1 MRFVVVSG
9 RSGSGKSTAL
19 HLLEDEGFTCVDNL
33 PVTLLPAFVA
43 QVSQHPS
50 ASQANFA
57 VGIDAR
63 NIDGDLSLFAQL
75 MNEAALTEVQCQIV
89 YLDANDQVLLKR
101 FSETRRKHPLTD
113 KNRGL
118 TEAITQEKQILG
130 PVAAMADTTIDTSG
144 LSLHELRSVVKKLV
158 VGSQTVGLA
167 LTFESFGFKHGL
179 PVDADFV
186 FDVRCLPNPYWSQDL
201 RLKSGLE
208 QEVID
213 FLRGQKPVEA
223 MFKDI
228 HKYLEKW
235 IPSFEE
241 NNRSYLTIA
250 IGCTG
255 GLHRSVYLCERL
267 SEYFRQYYTNVQSR
281 HRQLDEQHPPHA
293 R

>member
-1 MRFVVVSG
+1 MRLVVISG

-43 QVSQHPS
+43 QVSQNPAEGH
-50 ASQANFA
+50 ANFA

-63 NIDGDLSLFAQL
+63 NIDGDLSRFAEL
-75 MNEAALTEVQCQIV
+75 IDEAAVSDLQRQIV
-89 YLDANDQVLLKR
+89 YLDATDQVLLKR
-101 FSETRRKHPLTD
+101 FSETRRRHPLTH
-113 KNRGL
+113 KNRSL
-118 TEAITQEKQILG
+118 PEAIIQERQVLG
-130 PVAAMADTTIDTSG
+130 PIAALADTSIDTSS

-158 VGSQTVGLA
+158 VGSHAVGLA
-167 LTFESFGFKHGL
+167 LIFESFGFKHGL

-186 FDVRCLPNPYWSQDL
+186 FDVRCLPNPYWSQEL

-213 FLRGQKPVEA
+213 FLRGQKEVEA
-223 MFKDI
+223 MLKDI
-228 HKYLEKW
+228 EAYLLKW
-235 IPSFEE
+235 VPAFEE

-267 SEYFRQYYTNVQSR
+267 SETFREHYSNVQSR
-281 HRQLDEQHPPHA
+281 HRQLEKHPTHA
-293 R
+293 

>member
-1 MRFVVVSG
+1 MRLVVISG

-19 HLLEDEGFTCVDNL
+19 HLLEDEGFICVDNL

-43 QVSQHPS
+43 QVSQNPS
-50 ASQANFA
+50 ATQANFA

-63 NIDGDLSLFAQL
+63 NIDGDLGRFAEL
-75 MNEAALTEVQCQIV
+75 IDEAALTDVQRQIV
-89 YLDANDQVLLKR
+89 YLDASDEVLLKR

-113 KNRGL
+113 KHRGL
-118 TEAITQEKQILG
+118 TEAITQERQVLG
-130 PVAAMADTTIDTSG
+130 PIATIADTTIDTSR
-144 LSLHELRSVVKKLV
+144 LSLHELRSAVKKLV
-158 VGSQTVGLA
+158 VGSQAVGLA

-186 FDVRCLPNPYWSQDL
+186 FDVRCLPNPYWRQDL

-213 FLRGQKPVEA
+213 FLRGQKDVEA

-228 HKYLEKW
+228 HDYLVKW
-235 IPSFEE
+235 IPSFEDS
-241 NNRSYLTIA
+241 NRSYLTIA

-267 SEYFRQYYTNVQSR
+267 TQSFSQYYANVQSR
-281 HRQLDEQHPPHA
+281 HRQLEKHSTYA
-293 R
+293 